1 MGRES
6 IFSRASSADLDFQSH
21 GITKNLI
28 TAIAVGA
35 LFLVLFAIGLGVLI
49 FFWHRHWKRPEVT
62 HIGPG
67 SPSSSSTLDIEK
79 VAASASTSEEV
90 VVIPAPKEVD
100 APTISNEKDLR
111 STSSTQNLTVEVHP
125 PPQPPMPS
133 PPPPARSP
141 AGSSSP
147 NLKPKTR
154 VDIIREEKPK
164 RDSFASDS
172 SLEAY
177 GPPTPQDLKFGV

>member
-6 IFSRASSADLDFQSH
+6 IFSRASSSDFNLESH
-21 GITKNLI
+21 GITKSLV
-28 TAIAVGA
+28 TAIAVGVMF
-35 LFLVLFAIGLGVLI
+35 LFLSAVGLGVLI

-79 VAASASTSEEV
+79 IAPGAATSEEV
-90 VVIPAPKEVD
+90 VVIPAPNEVD
-100 APTISNEKDLR
+100 APAILNEKDLG
-111 STSSTQNLTVEVHP
+111 STSSRQNLTVEVHP

-141 AGSSSP
+141 AGSLSS
-147 NLKPKTR
+147 NLRPKTR
-154 VDIIREEKPK
+154 IEIIRKEEPK

-172 SLEAY
+172 SLETY
-177 GPPTPQDLKFGV
+177 VPPTPQDLKFGV